1 MPLVIASH
9 NRGKARDIASL
20 FTKKDITLLFA
31 YDLEVPEPDETGKTF
46 IANAALKAMHSL
58 KQTGLPSIADDCGL
72 EVLALRNQPG
82 IYSKRYAK
90 RQGSWKNAMEVIL
103 QRLKG
108 KSKKAMMCCSLSVAF
123 PDGTNISVL
132 EKLEGTIV
140 EPRGT
145 LGFGFDPF
153 FLPTNSRLTL
163 GEMTE
168 DFRNRNNHRWLA
180 FSSLE
185 KKVSWEQL
193 GVVVQGYSH

>member
-1 MPLVIASH
+1 
-9 NRGKARDIASL
+9 
-20 FTKKDITLLFA
+20 
-31 YDLEVPEPDETGKTF
+31 
-46 IANAALKAMHSL
+46 
-58 KQTGLPSIADDCGL
+58 
-72 EVLALRNQPG
+72 
-82 IYSKRYAK
+82 
-90 RQGSWKNAMEVIL
+90 ME
-103 QRLKG
+103 
-108 KSKKAMMCCSLSVAF
+108 S
-123 PDGTNISVL
+123 ISVL

-193 GVVVQGYSH
+193 AVTVQGYSH